1 MRLLKPSGE
10 IPQKQARDT
19 VSTKNATRQE
29 ASTNVEFFTTRVS
42 YCLCGAKTISGACQ
56 NQEIYLNLTIIR
68 RTHRL
73 VRMNVDTLARSA
85 MKQYIN
91 DLEFPRHVKNVI
103 RYTRCLKHQLSW
115 TRSNFRTTSSSV
127 HLAAIDSF
135 ETS

>member
-1 MRLLKPSGE
+1 MRYHRNRLETRFLRKMRRGK
-10 IPQKQARDT
+10 KQARMWNF
-19 VSTKNATRQE
+19 SL
-29 ASTNVEFFTTRVS
+29 RVCHIA
-42 YCLCGAKTISGACQ
+42 YVCGAKTISGACQ

-115 TRSNFRTTSSSV
+115 TRSYFRTTSSSV
-127 HLAAIDSF
+127 HLAEIDSF